1 VFNSLRRLH
10 FFQDGYWSQA
20 ANNVNRGE
28 SPVTNLEATQTQ
40 PGGGAAAPE
49 ISIIIVNWK
58 SSDYV
63 KNCLQSVYR
72 FTKGLTF
79 EVIVV
84 DSASYD
90 GCGEMLAREFS
101 SALFIQSTENVGF
114 AGANNLGAQRAR
126 GRDLLLLNPDTEL
139 RENSLRVL
147 ADRLLSCS
155 EAGAVGCR
163 LINEDGSLQ
172 TSCVQAFPTVLNQIL
187 DSNLFRNWFPRW
199 RIWGTAPL
207 RSAQPLAAEAVSGAC
222 ILIKR
227 EVFDRVGGFSSHYFM
242 YGEDLDL
249 CYKIRL
255 AGYRV
260 YHVPETTIVHFGGGS
275 TRQSASDFSSVM
287 MRESVYRFLRHNRG
301 KFSAMSYKAAMAC
314 ASVMRM
320 ILILP
325 FLLSPRGRGA
335 QPGLSLHKWFSIFRW
350 SLGLEPLTRTSS

>member
-1 VFNSLRRLH
+1 MTKDAESC
-10 FFQDGYWSQA
+10 GQA
-20 ANNVNRGE
+20 GV
-28 SPVTNLEATQTQ
+28 
-40 PGGGAAAPE
+40 GAIAPE
-49 ISIIIVNWK
+49 LSIIIVNWK

-63 KNCLQSVYR
+63 KKCLQSIYR
-72 FTKGLTF
+72 FTEGLQF

-90 GCGEMLAREFS
+90 GCGEMLAHDFPGV
-101 SALFIQSTENVGF
+101 LFIQSPENVGF
-114 AGANNLGAQRAR
+114 AGANNLGAQRAT

-147 ADRLLSCS
+147 ADRLGSCS

-163 LINEDGSLQ
+163 LINADGSLQ
-172 TSCVQAFPTVLNQIL
+172 TSCVQAFPTVLNQFL
-187 DSNLFRNWFPRW
+187 DSELIRGLFPRW

-207 RSAQPLAAEAVSGAC
+207 HSSQPLPAEAVSGAC
-222 ILIKR
+222 ILVKR

-249 CYKIRL
+249 CFKIRL

-275 TRQSASDFSSVM
+275 TRQSTSNFSNVM

-301 KFSAMSYKAAMAC
+301 KFSAVSYKAAMAG
-314 ASVMRM
+314 ASVRRM

-325 FLLSPRGRGA
+325 FLLGPGQRA
-335 QPGLSLHKWFSIFRW
+335 TQPGLSLQKWLSIFRW
-350 SLGLEPLTRTSS
+350 SLGLEPVTRASS